1 MKISRIVPV
10 AGILI
15 LLSCGAAFA
24 QSPNQIPVGAGS
36 EVDRQPAGSGWR
48 DPAAKSPP
56 AAAQPSATKS
66 GAKPKPAKSS
76 SSAKNTKATAQ

>member
-1 MKISRIVPV
+1 MKISRILPV
-10 AGILI
+10 AGILT
-15 LLSCGAAFA
+15 LLACSAAFA

-48 DPAAKSPP
+48 DQSAP
-56 AAAQPSATKS
+56 AAAQKKSSATS
-66 GAKPKPAKSS
+66 AAKRRPAVS

>member
-1 MKISRIVPV
+1 MKISRILPV
-10 AGILI
+10 AGILT
-15 LLSCGAAFA
+15 LLACSAAFA

-48 DPAAKSPP
+48 DPAKSPP

-66 GAKPKPAKSS
+66 TAKRKPAAS

>member
-1 MKISRIVPV
+1 MNLSRVLAV
-10 AGILI
+10 AGILT
-15 LLSCGAAFA
+15 LLACGAAFA

-56 AAAQPSATKS
+56 AAAQPSAKSATKR
-66 GAKPKPAKSS
+66 KPAAT

>member
-1 MKISRIVPV
+1 MKISRILPV

-15 LLSCGAAFA
+15 PLACGEAFA

-48 DPAAKSPP
+48 DPTKSPP
-56 AAAQPSATKS
+56 AAAQPSAKS
-66 GAKPKPAKSS
+66 AAKRPPAAS
-76 SSAKNTKATAQ
+76 SSAKNTKATPQ